1 MQTATPTTNQP
12 MTDAELRAVR
22 ESLGMPIR
30 ELAQV
35 LRVKEESLTEME
47 HGGVPVPTDISDRI
61 AKIES
66 ITEEYIDR
74 LIIESKQRGFVET
87 YRFNA
92 EMAARVP
99 ELSSFGSMWHRSC
112 ALQVQAHTNLPMR
125 YPPRAQRIVV

>member
-1 MQTATPTTNQP
+1 MTTTTA
-12 MTDAELRAVR
+12 MTDAELRAIR

-35 LRVKEESLTEME
+35 LRVKEESLTDME
-47 HGGVPVPTDISDRI
+47 HGSVPVSAEIEEKI
-61 AKIES
+61 AKIEKV
-66 ITEEYIDR
+66 TEEYIDR
-74 LIIESKQRGFVET
+74 LITESKQRGFIET

-112 ALQVQAHTNLPMR
+112 AIQVQAHIGLPVR
-125 YPPRAQRIVV
+125 YPPRAQRIVI